1 MPMDNLVALGDAYV
15 ALPAHQAVAAG
26 TVFFAAI
33 YLLLCGGNWLLTR
46 YLLPAVG
53 WGRRLDP
60 RPLRPGQLRREI
72 GWSTVS
78 ILVFGIG
85 SVLVWWILQRGWA
98 RLAGDPGWLQVALE
112 IALLMVWNDIHFYAN
127 HRLLHTR
134 RLRRY
139 HAQHHRSQVTTPFA
153 TYSFHPLE
161 AALLGNVILLPML
174 LHDFSFIALL
184 ALPVLSLLLNNLGHG
199 NYDYAPRVGSDHW
212 LAASR
217 RHHLH
222 HACHDGN
229 YGFLFNFMDR
239 AFGTRLPDDAAQAR
253 LEAYRKRSVSRG

>member
-1 MPMDNLVALGDAYV
+1 MPMHSFVALGDAYA
-15 ALPAHQAVAAG
+15 ALPAHLAIAAG

-46 YLLPAVG
+46 YLLPAIG

-98 RLAGDPGWLQVALE
+98 RLAGDPGWLQVAVE
-112 IALLMVWNDIHFYAN
+112 IAVLMVWNDIHFYAN

-139 HAQHHRSQVTTPFA
+139 HAHHHRSQVTTPFA

-174 LHDFSFIALL
+174 LHDFSFLALL

-229 YGFLFNFMDR
+229 YGFLLNFMDR

-253 LEAYRKRSVSRG
+253 LEAYRKRSVSPG